1 MTAPAPTRPAPA
13 VDGHDHEHADLLRAA
28 AREVRRRVVPLAER
42 IVDRI
47 RERHPAYRE
56 PGLVPPG
63 FREEAGGAVAAVL
76 DSLADPGRSTVSAE
90 YQSWVGERRAWQ
102 DFPLR
107 SMIGAYRTGGDE
119 LWLSLVRAGEV
130 RGPEGTKLM
139 ARAAA
144 EVWDLFERDSRLMAA
159 AYGRARA
166 EVTHHRQRGRRAL
179 EALLAG
185 RVGGTGGM
193 NPAEAAEAARALDL
207 PESGRFAVAVV
218 RNASLRPRPG
228 PARSGTPAGVRVR
241 RTFPLGGEVLL
252 AELGDLPLG
261 DFAAA
266 LGVPDGA
273 RAGLSPL
280 VARLADAGH
289 ARDLAELA
297 LRTCT
302 RDGEVALLDRR
313 WPAALLARRPEAAAE
328 IASGVLGG
336 LHAVDP
342 GERTVLLETLEV
354 WLDSD
359 GSVERAA
366 ATLFCHANT
375 LRRRL
380 RRLEQLTGRSP
391 FRPHDVVHLVLALD
405 AERIVPAPGQGA
417 R

>member
-1 MTAPAPTRPAPA
+1 MTAPAPTRPIAA
-13 VDGHDHEHADLLRAA
+13 ADGYEHADLLRAA
-28 AREVRRRVVPLAER
+28 AREVRKRVVPLADR

-119 LWLSLVRAGEV
+119 LWLSLVRAGED
-130 RGPEGTKLM
+130 RGPDGTKLM

-144 EVWDLFERDSRLMAA
+144 EVWDLFERDSRLMAD

-166 EVTHHRQRGRRAL
+166 EATHHRQRGRRAL

-185 RVGGTGGM
+185 RVG
-193 NPAEAAEAARALDL
+193 PQDVAETARALDL
-207 PESGRFAVAVV
+207 PETGRFAVAVV
-218 RNASLRPRPG
+218 RNTSRRPRPG

-252 AELGDLPLG
+252 AELGDLPIG
-261 DFAAA
+261 DFARS

-273 RAGLSPL
+273 RAGLSPQ

-313 WPAALLARRPEAAAE
+313 WPAALLARRPEVAAE
-328 IASGVLGG
+328 VASGVLGG
-336 LHAVDP
+336 LRAVDP
-342 GERTVLLETLEV
+342 GERTLLLETLET
-354 WLDSD
+354 WLDSG

-366 ATLFCHANT
+366 AALFCHANT

-380 RRLEQLTGRSP
+380 HRLEQLTGRSP
-391 FRPHDVVHLVLALD
+391 SRPHDVVHLALALD
-405 AERIVPAPGQGA
+405 AERIAPVSGGQA